1 MEVPT
6 YAARPLEPG
15 TTTNNEKRQ
24 SVMYK
29 SFAALA
35 VFVVLAACNGPINSN
50 CAGLGALGGGL
61 FGAVT
66 NNNLAESAIA
76 GGVLGAVAADQ
87 GMCR

>member
-1 MEVPT
+1 MFKFFAVP
-6 YAARPLEPG
+6 AIL
-15 TTTNNEKRQ
+15 
-24 SVMYK
+24 
-29 SFAALA
+29 
-35 VFVVLAACNGPINSN
+35 VVLAGCNGPINSN

>member
-1 MEVPT
+1 MFKFFAVPT
-6 YAARPLEPG
+6 IL
-15 TTTNNEKRQ
+15 
-24 SVMYK
+24 
-29 SFAALA
+29 
-35 VFVVLAACNGPINSN
+35 VVLAGCNGPINSN

>member
-1 MEVPT
+1 L
-6 YAARPLEPG
+6 ARSLGE
-15 TTTNNEKRQ
+15 TINKTKRQ
-24 SVMYK
+24 IFMFK
-29 SFAALA
+29 SIAALA
-35 VFVVLAACNGPINSN
+35 VLVVVAGCNGPINSN